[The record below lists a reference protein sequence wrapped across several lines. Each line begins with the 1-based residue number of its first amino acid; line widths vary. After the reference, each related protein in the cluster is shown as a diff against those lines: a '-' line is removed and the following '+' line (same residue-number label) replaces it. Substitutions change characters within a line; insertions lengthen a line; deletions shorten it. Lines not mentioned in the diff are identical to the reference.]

1 MKIRP
6 LGDRIIV
13 KREAEEHK
21 SAGGIVIPDTARE
34 KPVQGRITA
43 VGPGRWLKDGKR
55 RTPDIKEGDL
65 VLFDKYAGSEVK
77 LGEDKLLV
85 MREED
90 IIAVVE
96 P

>member
-13 KREAEEHK
+13 KREAEEQK
-21 SAGGIVIPDTARE
+21 STGGIVIPDTARE

-43 VGPGRWLKDGKR
+43 VGPGRWLEDGTR
-55 RTPDIKEGDL
+55 WPPDIKEGDL

-77 LGEDKLLV
+77 LGEEKLLV

-90 IIAVVE
+90 VIAVVE
-96 P
+96 L